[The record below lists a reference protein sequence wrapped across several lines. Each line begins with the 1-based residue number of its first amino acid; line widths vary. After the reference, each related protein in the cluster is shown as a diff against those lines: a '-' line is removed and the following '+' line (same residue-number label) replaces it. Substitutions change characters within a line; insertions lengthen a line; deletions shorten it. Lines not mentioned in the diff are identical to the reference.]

1 MKTLDIKSLII
12 GALLTSTIFLGIAAT
27 SNIGNGTVKLDGPV
41 DVRLSFGSSK
51 ATASNTSTPTDLD
64 SQDTL
69 KIVHSGSFDAI
80 LNNAVNGKRFE

>member
-1 MKTLDIKSLII
+1 MKNIDIKSTVI

-51 ATASNTSTPTDLD
+51 ATASNTSTPTELGNR
-64 SQDTL
+64 DTL
-69 KIVHSGSFDAI
+69 TINLKHTTDRMLLSHTGI
-80 LNNAVNGKRFE
+80 N

>member
-1 MKTLDIKSLII
+1 MSTMKNIYIKSTVI

-51 ATASNTSTPTDLD
+51 ATASNTSTPTELD
-64 SQDTL
+64 NNDKLSVKLSGTL
-69 KIVHSGSFDAI
+69 VTTVVD
-80 LNNAVNGKRFE
+80 

>member
-1 MKTLDIKSLII
+1 MESIDVKSLLI

-51 ATASNTSTPTDLD
+51 ATASNTSTPTELD
-64 SQDTL
+64 NRDTL
-69 KIVHSGSFDAI
+69 TLNLNHTTDAMV
-80 LNNAVNGKRFE
+80 LTGVGFK

>member
-1 MKTLDIKSLII
+1 MKNIDIKSTII

-69 KIVHSGSFDAI
+69 KIVHS
-80 LNNAVNGKRFE
+80 